1 MLDERPRPVGI
12 GGRIGETNNLV
23 LGGAKVATAD
33 IVGELEAIKQLK
45 ARYCR
50 FLDTK
55 DVVAWRALFADDVV
69 GAVDLAVS
77 TGGAD
82 PRTTPPLEGVEQFAS
97 MVLAVVADAAT
108 MHHCHTPEITLTSDM
123 TATGIW
129 AMEDRLVYP
138 DGRRVVG
145 AGHYHETYEKRDGS
159 WRIKSL
165 HLTRTFFEIVGDVE
179 AALPDVLK
187 TGDN

>member
-1 MLDERPRPVGI
+1 M
-12 GGRIGETNNLV
+12 
-23 LGGAKVATAD
+23 ATAD
-33 IVGELEAIKQLK
+33 VSGELEAIKQLK

-55 DVVAWRALFADDVV
+55 DVAAWRDLFADDVV
-69 GAVDLAVS
+69 GTVDLAVS

-82 PRTTPPLEGVEQFAS
+82 PQTTPRMEGVDQFAS
-97 MVLAVVADAAT
+97 VVLAAVADAAT
-108 MHHCHTPEITLTSDM
+108 MHHCHTPEITLTSDT

-159 WRIKSL
+159 WCIKSL
-165 HLTRTFFEIVGDVE
+165 HLTRTFFEMVGDME
-179 AALPDVLK
+179 AALPDIIK
-187 TGDN
+187 GGND